1 MALKS
6 FPVFFGLQACLLAFP
21 GGFPVVSGR
30 LPGYLMRLLPLR
42 LIARV
47 FAVRTGLKT
56 RQVRLFF
63 WNKTPYFGALFL
75 GLRSYSFPKQSAF
88 SSYEETVAAFISS
101 EPLRRT
107 ASALASLPK
116 GAQPGS
122 GKLERF
128 LRASIPRREG
138 FALLD

>member
-1 MALKS
+1 VALES
-6 FPVFFGLQACLLAFP
+6 SLVFFGLQACLLAFP

-30 LPGYLMRLLPLR
+30 LSGCLVCMLPLC
-42 LIARV
+42 LIAGV

-88 SSYEETVAAFISS
+88 SSYGETVAAPTLFVF
-101 EPLRRT
+101 
-107 ASALASLPK
+107 AS
-116 GAQPGS
+116 PGS
-122 GKLERF
+122 QRLGVFAQR
-128 LRASIPRREG
+128 RAARKRKTRTVFAREYS
-138 FALLD
+138 AA